1 MAHEITPEQL
11 AALRKIDTPSICNAM
26 EIVAPERRGYGYT
39 TRPLYCLR
47 PDQGPMV
54 GYARTATICSDV
66 PDRYSPEEMKRRRI
80 SYYTYVEKG
89 GPLPSIVVIQD
100 VSESVGKGSFWGE
113 VNSNV
118 HKGLGAVGLVT
129 NGSIRDLSDMA
140 DGFQMLAGMVL
151 PSHAWVHAFEW
162 SLGVVVHGMAVA
174 DGDLIH
180 ADQHGAVVIPHD
192 VAGALPDAV
201 DLVARRERVVISAS
215 QEPGFTAELLAK
227 KWDEAASITS

>member
-1 MAHEITPEQL
+1 
-11 AALRKIDTPSICNAM
+11 M
-26 EIVAPERRGYGYT
+26 EILAPEPRGYGYT

-47 PDQGPMV
+47 PDLGPMV
-54 GYARTATICSDV
+54 GYARTATICSDL
-66 PDRYSPEEMKRRRI
+66 PGRYSPEEMQRRRI

-89 GPLPSIVVIQD
+89 GPLPSIIVIQD
-100 VSESVGKGSFWGE
+100 VSDSVGKGSFWGE

-129 NGSIRDLSDMA
+129 NGSIRDVPDMA

-151 PSHAWVHAFEW
+151 PSHAWVHACEW
-162 SLGVVVHGMAVA
+162 GVGVVVHGMAVA

-201 DLVARRERVVISAS
+201 GPCRPAGAS
-215 QEPGFTAELLAK
+215 RDFSIPGTGIYCRGACEEMGGSGVHHVLIHCACSTLHAKQTA
-227 KWDEAASITS
+227 